1 MLQIITDSASDITLE
16 QAARMNVH
24 IVQIKIEFEDGVC
37 PQESEQDFGIFYDR
51 LEKAKELPVTSQPS
65 PELYLQY
72 FNAAKEAGDEVLVLA
87 LSSGLSGTIN
97 GINVAKEMCDYDPI
111 YILDSRQAIAGQRVL
126 VEHAVTLRDAGV
138 PTERIITE
146 LEKLRDRISIIGV
159 IDTLEYLKKGG
170 RIPASL
176 GMLGNALRIKPV
188 IILEDR
194 ILKTV
199 GKALGH
205 AAGKR
210 QLCSRFENEL
220 PDPNFPIYFLYSS
233 NRQMGGGIYAG
244 NDPKVCVTAIQN
256 TAAAGRRSDRNPHRY
271 QLHRYLLYFHG
282 ENRVKSFGYNRE
294 NKTEKAYSSGNY
306 SIDGKS
312 AVFPHDLAVADLRQN
327 LF

>member
-1 MLQIITDSASDITLE
+1 MRVICILQITLFGSKQGVFLMLQIITDSASDITLE

-24 IVQIKIEFEDGVC
+24 IVPIRIEFDDGVC
-37 PQESEQDFGIFYDR
+37 PQESERDFGIFYDR

-126 VEHAVTLRDAGV
+126 VEHAVILRDAGV

-176 GMLGNALRIKPV
+176 GMLGNALQIKPV

-233 NRQMGGGIYAG
+233 NRQMGEEFMREMIQKYALQQYKTQLLPVGGVIGTHVGTNCIGICY
-244 NDPKVCVTAIQN
+244 I
-256 TAAAGRRSDRNPHRY
+256 S
-271 QLHRYLLYFHG
+271 
-282 ENRVKSFGYNRE
+282 RE
-294 NKTEKAYSSGNY
+294 KIG
-306 SIDGKS
+306 
-312 AVFPHDLAVADLRQN
+312 
-327 LF
+327 

>member
-1 MLQIITDSASDITLE
+1 MRVICILQITLFGSKQRVFLMLQIITDSASDITLE

-170 RIPASL
+170 A
-176 GMLGNALRIKPV
+176 
-188 IILEDR
+188 
-194 ILKTV
+194 
-199 GKALGH
+199 
-205 AAGKR
+205 
-210 QLCSRFENEL
+210 
-220 PDPNFPIYFLYSS
+220 
-233 NRQMGGGIYAG
+233 
-244 NDPKVCVTAIQN
+244 
-256 TAAAGRRSDRNPHRY
+256 NP
-271 QLHRYLLYFHG
+271 
-282 ENRVKSFGYNRE
+282 
-294 NKTEKAYSSGNY
+294 
-306 SIDGKS
+306 GKS
-312 AVFPHDLAVADLRQN
+312 RYAWQCFADQAGYHFGRPYSEDSWKSTWACCR
-327 LF
+327 